1 MLKTF
6 TLSMRSLLLQPL
18 RSGLAIIGIWIGITA
33 VIWLVAMGNGVSQQ
47 AQDQIRDL
55 GAKNVIVRTVKP
67 SQNSAAA
74 GGGMFLSYGL
84 KRADFKKIAAGVPW
98 VEQVVPIREMR
109 KTVRNDQTE
118 AEVRVVGCTAAYLD
132 LNQLTVERGRYIT
145 EQDGKFP
152 PKNVCVLG
160 GRTAVALFGYENPLG
175 RVIQIDTDFYR
186 IVGQTSQRD
195 PTAAIGGNLDSQDY
209 NFDVYIPLN
218 TLFHRI
224 GDQTMTSRSGS
235 REGEIVELN
244 QITLSVADISQIDD
258 TADIVDVLM
267 KQDPDHK
274 AKEDVALVVP
284 KELLKQAELLQK
296 MFQLLGILIAS
307 ISLIVG
313 GIGIMNIMLATV
325 TERTREIGIR
335 RAIGANKQNIIT
347 QFLVEAVVLTGVGG
361 IMGVATGFMVGPVVT
376 TLLAF
381 AKANRANYKQLA
393 AIPENVLN
401 MVPIIEPWSIWASLM
416 IAVGV
421 GMLFGLLPA
430 SRAAQM
436 DPIEA
441 LRHE

>member
-1 MLKTF
+1 MKTF

-18 RSGLAIIGIWIGITA
+18 RSGLAIVGIWIGITA

-67 SQNSAAA
+67 SQNSSAA

-98 VEQVVPIREMR
+98 VEQAVPIREMR

-118 AEVRVVGCTAAYLD
+118 QEVRVVGCTPEYLD
-132 LNQLTVERGRYIT
+132 LNQLTVERGRFIT
-145 EQDGKFP
+145 EQDGTFP

-160 GRTAVALFGYENPLG
+160 GRSAVALFGFENPVG
-175 RVIQIDTDFYR
+175 RVIQVDTDFYR

-209 NFDVYIPLN
+209 NFDVYIPLK
-218 TLFHRI
+218 TLYHRI

-244 QITLSVADISQIDD
+244 QITLSVADIEQIDD
-258 TADIVDVLM
+258 TADIVDVLV

-274 AKEDVALVVP
+274 SKEDVALVVP

-296 MFQLLGILIAS
+296 MFQVLGILIAS

-335 RAIGANKQNIIT
+335 RAIGAKKFNIIW
-347 QFLVEAVVLTGVGG
+347 QFMTEAVVLTGIGG
-361 IMGVATGFMVGPVVT
+361 IMGVSTGFLVGPVVT
-376 TLLAF
+376 TALAY
-381 AKANRANYKQLA
+381 AKNNRTTFPSLA

-401 MVPIIEPWSIWASLM
+401 MVPIIEEWSVYASFC
-416 IAVGV
+416 IAVIVGV
-421 GMLFGLLPA
+421 IFGLLPA
-430 SRAAQM
+430 WRAAQM